1 MTQKA
6 RATMAMPARAPKPRP
21 ADVEN
26 DTKGLRMRSSIT
38 SVLVA
43 GAFALAGASSAAW
56 AAGTEVN
63 VTTTGD
69 QTTTIDYKAAR
80 EKCKT
85 LPGSDQ
91 ARCLDQV
98 GVTAYSGEREGTA
111 TPEMGSLQGREK
123 CETLSP
129 ADKRECLMNDKGG

>member
-1 MTQKA
+1 
-6 RATMAMPARAPKPRP
+6 
-21 ADVEN
+21 
-26 DTKGLRMRSSIT
+26 MRSSIT

-56 AAGTEVN
+56 AAETEVN

-69 QTTTIDYKAAR
+69 QTTTTIDYKAER

-98 GVTAYSGEREGTA
+98 GVTTSRGEREGTA
-111 TPEMGSLQGREK
+111 TAEMGSLQGRDK
-123 CETLSP
+123 CERLN
-129 ADKRECLMNDKGG
+129 ADDQRECLLNDKAGG